1 MATGFKGVDVSR
13 YQGNID
19 WRKVANT
26 GVVKFALIRCGY
38 RGYGSGTLELDE
50 FFHANMKGA
59 AEQGIATGVY
69 FFSQAINA
77 AEGEEEARFVLE
89 QLKGYKPLMPIYFDA
104 EYANDKLTGRA
115 DHITIGA
122 RTAAAEAFCKTIE
135 KAGYYAGVYTY
146 TFFALEG
153 KINYAA
159 LAKRYTM
166 WLADYRAKPDTT
178 LRRDILQYSNV
189 GNIDGIKGGVDMNV
203 CTVDFPT
210 VIKANGLNGWKA
222 AESPAEGAET
232 SKGETVPLADHNA
245 AQAKIAA
252 LKGERDALIKGLREL
267 ITKYG
272 G

>member
-1 MATGFKGVDVSR
+1 MASFKGVDVSKW
-13 YQGNID
+13 QGNID
-19 WRKVANT
+19 WRKVANM
-26 GVVKFALIRCGY
+26 GVIKFAVIRCGL
-38 RGYGSGTLELDE
+38 RGWGSGTLELDE

-104 EYANDKLTGRA
+104 EFGNAQKTGRA
-115 DHITIGA
+115 DKISKAA

-146 TFFALEG
+146 TSFALEG
-153 KINYAA
+153 YIDYAA
-159 LAKRYTM
+159 LAKKYTM
-166 WLADYRAKPDTT
+166 WLADYRANPNTT
-178 LRRDILQYSNV
+178 LRRDMWQYSSTGV
-189 GNIDGIKGGVDMNV
+189 VDGIAGGVDMNI
-203 CTVDFPT
+203 CDVDFPEI
-210 VIKANGLNGWKA
+210 IKANGLNGWKA
-222 AESPAEGAET
+222 AETPTEGAE
-232 SKGETVPLADHNA
+232 SGGGEVVPLADYKA
-245 AQAKIAA
+245 AEERAAAAESERAA
-252 LKGERDALIKGLREL
+252 LVKELRKL